1 MFPYKEDYKEDIGF
15 PMWCSSKE
23 STCQFRRRGFNPWV
37 GKIPWSRKWQ
47 HTPVFWS
54 GKSHGQRNL
63 AGYSPQSYKESDM
76 TGHAR
81 IEKIIES

>member
-1 MFPYKEDYKEDIGF
+1 MFLYKEDYKEDIGL

-23 STCQFRRRGFNPWV
+23 STCQFRRHGFNPWV

-63 AGYSPQSYKESDM
+63 TGYSPQGHKESDM